1 MDIDDLIYPLLASS
15 FPEYEEGEILDII
28 EEFKQPRGLDES
40 SEFEQEVWQKYLSLK
55 RVFKADSKAEA
66 SQPRS
71 VGGEG
76 EAAQTF
82 GAKP

>member
-1 MDIDDLIYPLLASS
+1 MMDIDNLIYPLLASS

-55 RVFKADSKAEA
+55 RDFKAGSKAEA

-71 VGGEG
+71 GGGEG

-82 GAKP
+82 WA